1 MCVPRCHARTPHRCV
16 PQCRGLTS
24 AHLGCL
30 IAAFLQRSLGVP
42 WAGFA
47 RIERQLWPFVPD
59 LSPAR
64 QLQLSAGRTEF
75 WANGRVP
82 QPLCGTSSPVSA
94 WLPLVRVPQVP
105 HICKLF
111 CVCLVHPE
119 HAGVIVQPTQATLD
133 MPVSASK
140 PFCIC
145 KVVSILCFKP
155 CDHNDVGHNSSCI
168 KPIFSDTH
176 FSFYQPLVREIHNSY
191 IDGVFFTFASYD
203 TSVICSENKNCVR
216 IFQC

>member
-1 MCVPRCHARTPHRCV
+1 MLSAVGVRSPLSRPHSPSLCPAV
-16 PQCRGLTS
+16 SGPDIGT
-24 AHLGCL
+24 
-30 IAAFLQRSLGVP
+30 LGVSHSCFSP
-42 WAGFA
+42 EISWCSMGRFCTHRKTTMAICPGSFPCPTA
-47 RIERQLWPFVPD
+47 AADSWPYRVLGKWQGPTAAVWNKQPYEC
-59 LSPAR
+59 LAAS
-64 QLQLSAGRTEF
+64 GR
-75 WANGRVP
+75 
-82 QPLCGTSSPVSA
+82 
-94 WLPLVRVPQVP
+94 RVPQVP

-119 HAGVIVQPTQATLD
+119 HAGVVVQPTQATLD
-133 MPVSASK
+133 MLVSASK

-191 IDGVFFTFASYD
+191 IDGFFLLLQVMTH
-203 TSVICSENKNCVR
+203 
-216 IFQC
+216 Q